1 MKIYRNSII
10 IISIISIVE
19 FICSFTLKFY
29 FSGNAVEFWYDIS
42 IGIFSG
48 AILTLITCII
58 GYRVERKN
66 VLEGFWLCTHKILKQ
81 INEYEASMSIEQKID
96 FFINFY
102 DTDRIEWHTYFG
114 EISFLFDFG
123 KRNYKYICDS
133 IYEPIN
139 KLGDMI
145 TLRYWKFRW
154 HKDGSGRNEKVMEYY
169 IDEIEPLIIE
179 TKDYKI
185 PTEIDDNGKII
196 SETLGSSKCNKL
208 FRDITNELSG
218 RYYEIIYGKH
228 R

>member
-1 MKIYRNSII
+1 MKIYKNSII
-10 IISIISIVE
+10 VTSIISIMG
-19 FICSFTLKFY
+19 FIGSFVLKFC
-29 FSGNAVEFWYDIS
+29 FSGKEVEFWYDIS
-42 IGIFSG
+42 MGIFSG
-48 AILTLITCII
+48 AILTLITFLV
-58 GYRVERKN
+58 GYRVERRK
-66 VLEGFWLCTHKILKQ
+66 VLEGFWSYTHKILKQ
-81 INEYEASMSIEQKID
+81 INMYEASMSIEQKID

-123 KRNYKYICDS
+123 KRNYKYIYDS

-145 TLRYWKFRW
+145 TPRYWNFRW

-218 RYYEIIYGKH
+218 RYYEIMYGKH